1 MSALRIED
9 SKATTAKEGDCEGH
23 DGGRRDIGGL
33 DGDGRDE
40 NRDGANKTS
49 ETKPAV

>member
-9 SKATTAKEGDCEGH
+9 SNATTAKEGDCERH